1 MIFKDSE
8 KIAGYGTAAYNRRFK
23 MKPDYVFILFLMIIN
38 QTAAYSMPQWEIK
51 DRTGIIDEDIDLDQY
66 LPFESKS
73 KIVRLNKRSTLKITK
88 NFPYLDGAT
97 ALYPVYSAFANAVYP
112 PLERYKN
119 GYYRDKNGDYTLPG
133 YIMCSK
139 TAKAYERL
147 IGGEADII
155 FCTEPSDEQILLAK
169 EKGIALNLTPIGKEA
184 FVFFVNNENP
194 VNGLT
199 SSQIRSIYSGRIAN
213 WLDIGGNNANI
224 TAYQR
229 PKNSG
234 SQTILELIMGEEK
247 LIEPIKE
254 NMVQSMG
261 GIIQEVASYRNSANA
276 IGYSFLFYATGMAR
290 NKSIKLLSIDGVYPA
305 KETIKNDEYPFTQ
318 TFYAVTAGNETEN
331 VKKFIE
337 WILSEQGQYII
348 EETGYVKVIEQAQ

>member
-1 MIFKDSE
+1 M
-8 KIAGYGTAAYNRRFK
+8 A
-23 MKPDYVFILFLMIIN
+23 IN
-38 QTAAYSMPQWEIK
+38 QITTYSMPQWEIK
-51 DRTGIIDEDIDLDQY
+51 DRTDIIDEDIDLNQY
-66 LPFESKS
+66 LPFESIS
-73 KIVRLNKRSTLKITK
+73 KIVRLNKKSTLNIME

-119 GYYRDKNGDYTLPG
+119 GYYRDENGDYTLPG

-147 IGGEADII
+147 ISGEANII
-155 FCTEPSDEQILLAK
+155 FCTEPSDEQIILAK
-169 EKGIALNLTPIGKEA
+169 EKGITLNLTPIGKEA

-194 VNGLT
+194 INGLT
-199 SSQIRSIYSGRIAN
+199 YSQIRYIYSGQITN

-224 TAYQR
+224 IAYQR

-247 LIEPIKE
+247 LVEPIKE
-254 NMVQSMG
+254 NMVQDMG
-261 GIIQEVASYRNSANA
+261 GIIQEVASYRNSTNA
-276 IGYSFLFYATGMAR
+276 IGYSFLFYTTEMIR
-290 NKSIKLLSIDGVYPA
+290 NSSIKLLSIDGVYPTR
-305 KETIKNDEYPFTQ
+305 ETIKNNEYPFIQ

-337 WILSEQGQYII
+337 WIISEQGQYII
-348 EETGYVKVIEQAQ
+348 EETGYIKIK